1 MSATQP
7 SAAQPLIS
15 VVIPCFNLQA
25 TLHETLDSVLGQTW
39 RNIEVIAV
47 DDSSTD
53 RTPAILA
60 AYATRDQRVRVIRQ
74 ANAGCGASRNT
85 GIAPA
90 RGSYIGLIDADDL
103 WVPGY
108 LAAHMQRFAADRQLG
123 VSFTRIRYIEHDGAP
138 TSETTRPKLRG
149 ITPEDILQD
158 NPAGCAML
166 VARRAVF
173 DEVGLFNA
181 KLRRAEDQEWLFRVA
196 LTGWKIE
203 GIDEALADYRN
214 SPMGLSADLE
224 AQFKAYL
231 DVLEHVRAIAPA
243 IVGRAERRAI
253 GHMLH
258 YMARRAIRLGQSRGV
273 VRDFLLRAL
282 KAAPELLVRKP
293 KATAGMLAIALV
305 PGAAG
310 VLLR

>member
-1 MSATQP
+1 MSVPQPSATQ
-7 SAAQPLIS
+7 QLIS
-15 VVIPCFNLQA
+15 VVIPCFNVQA

-39 RNIEVIAV
+39 RNLEVIAV

-53 RTPAILA
+53 ATPAILRTYA
-60 AYATRDQRVRVIRQ
+60 AQDSRVRVIRQ

-85 GIAPA
+85 GIARA
-90 RGSYIGLIDADDL
+90 RGTHIGLIDADDL

-108 LAAHMQRFAADRQLG
+108 LAAHMQRFATDPQLG
-123 VSFTRIRYIEHDGAP
+123 VSFTRIRYIENDGTP
-138 TSETTRPKLRG
+138 TSETTRPKLKD

-181 KLRRAEDQEWLFRVA
+181 RLRRAEDQEWLFRVA

-203 GIDEALADYRN
+203 GIDEPLADYRN

-224 AQFKAYL
+224 AQFTAYL

-273 VRDFLLRAL
+273 VRGFLLRAL